1 MSNWRALL
9 LPYRELKVAL
19 PSGKWFRRVH
29 YHHLMTDQEL
39 SDGVESF
46 RAFPRLV
53 ADLTDGRVQITA
65 DVRHPRAPLTTLSEN
80 GTRCYWPSPD
90 DVSSVLNE
98 FAPAGLYDSI
108 FLLWPQHDSQKDSR
122 IPCLGWGLG
131 MGPGAWSNGCTYAV
145 VANAP
150 SSAWKG
156 EAPGEVWL
164 HEWLH
169 GVCRFYQSRGY
180 DMPERDADGAEI
192 HGYTRSAERG
202 WTEYYRAL
210 LNGTVPENGRLLG
223 IPEPAWACGQPATAR
238 LSAS

>member
-19 PSGKWFRRVH
+19 PSGKWFKRC
-29 YHHLMTDQEL
+29 YHHVMTEQEL
-39 SDGVESF
+39 RDGVESF
-46 RAFPRLV
+46 RAFPHLV
-53 ADLTDGRVQITA
+53 AELTDGRVHLSV
-65 DVRHPRAPLTTLSEN
+65 DVRDPGQPLTTLSEI
-80 GTRCYWPSPD
+80 GTRSYWPSPE
-90 DVSSVLNE
+90 DVSSALNE
-98 FAPAGLYDSI
+98 FAPAGSYDSI
-108 FLLWPQHDSQKDSR
+108 FVLWPQHDSQKDSR
-122 IPCLGWGLG
+122 IPCMGWGLG
-131 MGPGAWSNGCTYAV
+131 MGPGARSNGCTYAV

-150 SSAWKG
+150 SWMWQR
-156 EAPGEVWL
+156 EAAGEVWL

-169 GVCRFYQSRGY
+169 GVCQFYQSRGY

-210 LNGTVPENGRLLG
+210 LNGAVRESDKMTG
-223 IPEPAWACGQPATAR
+223 IPLEAWSCAQPTTAH